1 MVLPEVIPLLEVV
14 LQVLYLMH
22 CNTVVIIIYLDG
34 TPRGH
39 SSTGGRPPG
48 SISYALPPPIDEAPE
63 IRPKPKQVL
72 LITFIFLLFNS
83 E

>member
-1 MVLPEVIPLLEVV
+1 
-14 LQVLYLMH
+14 MH
-22 CNTVVIIIYLDG
+22 CNPVLIILYLDG

-72 LITFIFLLFNS
+72 FITFFLFLFN
-83 E
+83 